1 MYSLVL
7 SVYDVN
13 SRGERGGS
21 GKADKD
27 TNKLREWDSDKGE
40 GIKSENVAD
49 VINGNPLKRNVKA
62 CPTFIGNIGFLWRTS
77 PASFSG
83 ARGAAKWGRST
94 LRKNF
99 NANANM

>member
-1 MYSLVL
+1 MTSTLE
-7 SVYDVN
+7 
-13 SRGERGGS
+13 GRGGVVEKQINILISCVS
-21 GKADKD
+21 G
-27 TNKLREWDSDKGE
+27 TVTRGE
-40 GIKSENVAD
+40 GIKSEKFAD